1 MKNEKWINKPDNF
14 DLKNKVHDFNIYEIE
29 CNYDDYNTIIRNE
42 TKKRFDQFKI
52 SLNNWVNNLNK
63 DEKVEFKDIEND
75 VTDYFNGKKTPLIS
89 RMNQEMNNKPISM
102 EVLSYI
108 PILNIG
114 AKIWELF
121 RNNDIKNKINDEIN
135 KLERPY
141 KNILLMLKGENYDKD
156 KIFQDIDNITK
167 K

>member
-1 MKNEKWINKPDNF
+1 MKQ
-14 DLKNKVHDFNIYEIE
+14 
-29 CNYDDYNTIIRNE
+29 
-42 TKKRFDQFKI
+42 KKRFDQFKI

>member
-1 MKNEKWINKPDNF
+1 MKQ
-14 DLKNKVHDFNIYEIE
+14 
-29 CNYDDYNTIIRNE
+29 
-42 TKKRFDQFKI
+42 KKRFDQFKI

-121 RNNDIKNKINDEIN
+121 RNNDIKNKN
-135 KLERPY
+135 
-141 KNILLMLKGENYDKD
+141 
-156 KIFQDIDNITK
+156 
-167 K
+167 